1 MTVSARKVSI
11 GYGDQLIIKD
21 LSLEIRKGAIT
32 TIIGPNGCGKS
43 TLLKTIA
50 RVQQPKDGAIYLD
63 GKAIHKEP
71 KKEIAKR
78 MAILPQNPEAPNG
91 LTVRELVSYG
101 RFPHQRGF
109 GRLKK
114 EDKDAVDR
122 ALSMTNTL
130 DFAEKPVESLSGGQ
144 RQRAWIAMAL
154 AQETDLL
161 ILDEPTTFL
170 DMAHQLDI
178 LKLLKQLNIEE
189 QRTIVM
195 VIHDLNLAARFSD
208 YMIAMNS
215 GTLIAE
221 GTYRDIMTKDT
232 LRKVFDIDAYIVND
246 PQYHRPVC
254 LTYDTAGDHQEF
266 KRNVSV

>member
-1 MTVSARKVSI
+1 MSISAKGIST

-21 LSLEIRKGAIT
+21 LSLEIPKRAIT

-43 TLLKTIA
+43 TFLKTIA
-50 RVQQPKDGAIYLD
+50 RILQPKNGAIYLD

-71 KKEIAKR
+71 TKEIAKQ

-114 EDKDAVDR
+114 EDKDAIQW
-122 ALSMTNTL
+122 ALSITNTL
-130 DFAEKPVESLSGGQ
+130 EFAEKPVESLSGGQ
-144 RQRAWIAMAL
+144 RQRVWIAMAL
-154 AQETDLL
+154 AQETELL
-161 ILDEPTTFL
+161 LLDEPTTFL
-170 DMAHQLDI
+170 DMAHQLEV

-189 QRTIVM
+189 QRTIIM

-215 GTLIAE
+215 GALVAE
-221 GTYRDIMTKDT
+221 GTCRDIMTKET
-232 LRKVFDIDAYIVND
+232 LRKVFDIDAYIIND
-246 PQYHRPVC
+246 PQYHKPVC
-254 LTYDTAGDHQEF
+254 LTYDLIGSVQEP
-266 KRNVSV
+266 KQKISI